1 MWVASYWPFCVPCRL
16 YEISTPSGVNSL
28 IVTDVVFSLSS
39 PKNSSSGMVSKT
51 SSTCAPHGVR
61 QVIRLSAWR
70 NPQTR
75 KSPVANGSSGDASGS
90 PRDAEVGSDFL
101 ETIDD
106 FRIQG
111 DPFFAELL
119 HPREALLS
127 VNVDPVLTLRFRA
140 VFQLACQPVH
150 VPPELVER
158 PERGRIEGHE
168 EMSHVRFVLVR
179 VDLQSRRG
187 SAQHTA
193 EDVDH
198 EGEAVSL
205 VTAEL
210 LAFTAERQEAA
221 AEALREGIQHAGGIR

>member
-39 PKNSSSGMVSKT
+39 PRNSSSGMVSKT

-61 QVIRLSAWR
+61 QVIRLSAGG
-70 NPQTR
+70 NPKTQR
-75 KSPVANGSSGDASGS
+75 SPRARRSVDALGS
-90 PRDAEVGSDFL
+90 PRDAQVGSDLL
-101 ETIDD
+101 ETVDD
-106 FRIQG
+106 FRIER
-111 DPFFAELL
+111 DASLSKPL
-119 HPREALLS
+119 HPCETLLAM
-127 VNVDPVLTLRFRA
+127 NVDPILTLCSRT
-140 VFQLACQPVH
+140 VFQLARKPVH

-168 EMSHVRFVLVR
+168 EVSNIRFLLVR
-179 VDLQSRRG
+179 VDLQSRRR
-187 SAQHTA
+187 SAQHAA

-198 EGEAVSL
+198 EREAISL

-210 LAFTAERQEAA
+210 LAFAAERQQAS
-221 AEALREGIQHAGGIR
+221 AESLRESIQHPGGIR